1 MAVFLCLK
9 EAPVVIQIRHG
20 RYIFTASA
28 LNRSRQFVCFS
39 EGIAWVFVQ
48 KLADACAA
56 EMRQP

>member
-1 MAVFLCLK
+1 M
-9 EAPVVIQIRHG
+9 VIQIRHC
-20 RYIFTASA
+20 RYIFTASV
-28 LNRSRQFVCFS
+28 LNRSRQFVSFS